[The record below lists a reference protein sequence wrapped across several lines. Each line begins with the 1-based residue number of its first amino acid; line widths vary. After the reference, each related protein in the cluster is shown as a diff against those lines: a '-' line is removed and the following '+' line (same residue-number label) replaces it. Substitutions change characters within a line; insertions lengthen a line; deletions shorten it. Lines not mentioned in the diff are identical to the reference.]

1 MHRSSFC
8 VKPCRGFTSS
18 QNCASYQWWCPKIG
32 ANGNWRK
39 EWVENICNFRCFCAL
54 SHSHMWKIN
63 MFFFCQSKIPN
74 TIITPI
80 LNHTRVIFFLCFCVF
95 WIWAHFSLSSPH
107 CWKLE
112 LKLWNLKSFYH
123 LRIRRKGRLAWIK
136 THWNDLLLP
145 WFRLCWVNGLVF
157 DAFFRSKLVRGVKL
171 AKISLLT

>member
-1 MHRSSFC
+1 MVIDAKNVWKIFVIS
-8 VKPCRGFTSS
+8 G
-18 QNCASYQWWCPKIG
+18 AS
-32 ANGNWRK
+32 
-39 EWVENICNFRCFCAL
+39 AL
-54 SHSHMWKIN
+54 SAILICEKLKC
-63 MFFFCQSKIPN
+63 FFVKVKFQ
-74 TIITPI
+74 TPT

-136 THWNDLLLP
+136 THLNDLLLP

-171 AKISLLT
+171 AKIQYIVVKVCWHKFLWFIKIITGR